1 MGGGWLLRAV
11 FFSSCLMLLKAQPG
25 VSCLRSTLSSDG
37 RTLVTFLRQDAAGAR
52 LLYLTKWAEGA
63 RLLACQIS
71 QVSPG
76 VAEGYGASCGD
87 DESRGQAPTRGFDI
101 SALLFRDAPCAL
113 APTRA
118 PELTERAEGR
128 GRRKRSWMFPG
139 TLWCG
144 SGSKAVGY
152 EQLGMFERADRCCRE
167 HDHCSRIIPAFTVNY
182 GVFNPNFYT
191 VSHCECDQRFR
202 QCLLDMNDSI
212 SSMVGYSFFSILKVP
227 CFELKQMKRCTQMY
241 WWGMCKVAKKAPY
254 AVFKSPLPYNSSEVS
269 GQYVQT
275 DSRNL
280 TNGGEERLTESH
292 TLSPQRKPSKTEQAC
307 GVRDPPRGDTFHHR
321 TKGRGCKSCRKIS
334 GPGPSQVS
342 TTPRTRITTR
352 STTSQTLSA
361 NKKRPGKK
369 KSVRKS
375 LTGLKQ
381 RSHNPQ
387 KGLTSSAPRTPTTT
401 RSPVPPSTQRLK
413 PQHKPTTEVKGVTK
427 STKSKNKLPKQSIC
441 CGSSVSTRNDSS
453 QLYCKSCLEQET
465 ATHMKTITLGKTNS
479 KGLTINWMEKKRA
492 HLQKR
497 TEKSNQHTSG
507 TVWSAAIFPT
517 PIVTKQMTTA
527 SLYEDGKS
535 QKGLFLHLLSNRTS
549 QQPSGGP
556 AAGSIPAE
564 QSPTS
569 KNRQRNATDNQ
580 LQCRSLKHL
589 DECKFK
595 IPPLEK
601 KYNLR
606 NTESKTAYHCDC
618 TSRLAAQIE
627 SVGLLSVPRSLLAD
641 FVSERCFTLPEEKKY
656 VPKASIKPLTYIKHL
671 RSGRKTTQR
680 REFLVT
686 ERKGFLFASISTA

>member
-152 EQLGMFERADRCCRE
+152 EQLGEGVGLCCRE

-241 WWGMCKVAKKAPY
+241 WWG
-254 AVFKSPLPYNSSEVS
+254 
-269 GQYVQT
+269 
-275 DSRNL
+275 
-280 TNGGEERLTESH
+280 
-292 TLSPQRKPSKTEQAC
+292 
-307 GVRDPPRGDTFHHR
+307 
-321 TKGRGCKSCRKIS
+321 I
-334 GPGPSQVS
+334 
-342 TTPRTRITTR
+342 
-352 STTSQTLSA
+352 
-361 NKKRPGKK
+361 
-369 KSVRKS
+369 VRKS

-441 CGSSVSTRNDSS
+441 CGSSPVF
-453 QLYCKSCLEQET
+453 
-465 ATHMKTITLGKTNS
+465 
-479 KGLTINWMEKKRA
+479 
-492 HLQKR
+492 
-497 TEKSNQHTSG
+497 
-507 TVWSAAIFPT
+507 IFT
-517 PIVTKQMTTA
+517 PA
-527 SLYEDGKS
+527 
-535 QKGLFLHLLSNRTS
+535 
-549 QQPSGGP
+549 
-556 AAGSIPAE
+556 
-564 QSPTS
+564 
-569 KNRQRNATDNQ
+569 DNQ

-618 TSRLAAQIE
+618 TSRCFK
-627 SVGLLSVPRSLLAD
+627 LLIFFFIFFCFLS
-641 FVSERCFTLPEEKKY
+641 RCSQGFN
-656 VPKASIKPLTYIKHL
+656 KASDLHQALKKRKKNDTETGVFSDGKKRIPVRLYKHCL
-671 RSGRKTTQR
+671 KLQMKADIMTQP
-680 REFLVT
+680 T
-686 ERKGFLFASISTA
+686 